1 MALVERVAVLTPTP
15 SPADTR
21 DVSHPRGSSSQT
33 PGQARR
39 CSRCAPSADTTD
51 FARLVAHEIR
61 NLLTPVRARAQI
73 ALESEPT
80 ADDLARLAQRFIE
93 VSDRIGAVTDAILDR
108 SAIVPEPTD
117 LAAAAR
123 EAAALTGASRSAG
136 GCTITVADEAGS
148 IPPLATSRVA
158 VRHILVNL
166 LLNAL
171 AASRQGVEVVIERST
186 WNTPTGAPA
195 VAVTVRDTGLGLPA
209 DVLRSLRLDPDDQ
222 PQPARPATGDT
233 AGVGSGIGVGAGV
246 GIEVVR
252 LLCERIGAT
261 VQARNNPGGGAA
273 ITVVIP
279 DLAQSRTRAALTSAT
294 PGSAAA

>member
-1 MALVERVAVLTPTP
+1 MALVDRLADLTPTP
-15 SPADTR
+15 LQADTR
-21 DVSHPRGSSSQT
+21 DVSHTRGSSAHAPS
-33 PGQARR
+33 QARR

-51 FARLVAHEIR
+51 FARLVAHEVR

-93 VSDRIGAVTDAILDR
+93 ASDRIGAVTDAILDR

-123 EAAALTGASRSAG
+123 EAVSLTGASRSAG
-136 GCTITVADEAGS
+136 GCRITIAGGTGA

-171 AASRQGVEVVIERST
+171 AASRLGVEVVIERST

-195 VAVTVRDTGLGLPA
+195 VAVTVRDAGPGLPA
-209 DVLRSLRLDPDDQ
+209 DALRSLRLDPGDQ
-222 PQPARPATGDT
+222 PAPASPPTGDT
-233 AGVGSGIGVGAGV
+233 AGAGSGIGVGAGV

-252 LLCERIGAT
+252 LLCGRIGAA
-261 VQARNNPGGGAA
+261 VHASNNPGGGAA

-279 DLAQSRTRAALTSAT
+279 DLAQSRPRATLTQAT